1 MGMDQPFDLLI
12 PVIHSGIFSIFLCT
26 RSVSKIRVK
35 GKSRCSSREILY
47 SFRFFKKVTV
57 YYGVSRPFEEKCI
70 TNFGGEIAFFF
81 YNASTVFGF

>member
-1 MGMDQPFDLLI
+1 MDQPFDLLI

-47 SFRFFKKVTV
+47 SFRFFKKVTI
-57 YYGVSRPFEEKCI
+57 YGVSRPSEEKSI

-81 YNASTVFGF
+81 L